1 MVCPRCGTQLISGS
15 RVCMACGQNV
25 THLTSPSPATA
36 RPVSPA
42 PSQTP
47 MGLFNS
53 NFTQNTAPVQNPA
66 PVFNQNP
73 AQPQSQI
80 FNQIPVQPQS
90 QIFNQT
96 PVQPQSQTFNQ
107 TPAQPQSQIP
117 TQNPAQPQSQIFNQ
131 TPVQPQS
138 QTFNQTPA
146 QPQSQTPTQN
156 PASATPVVTPVP
168 VQTEVP
174 VQTQETVTPAPVQTN
189 EVAKVQESAAP
200 TQTPASTP
208 APVAEETAPAI
219 ETARTQEE
227 IELLAKAKTGYSDKF
242 IKKYANYWGPL
253 ASKLFD
259 EESYE
264 FVFGGVLNLD
274 GTDDRIAGCG
284 ITQKR
289 IIVTTTQGTVSY
301 TYDKTKGVSSSKSLI
316 GATVNIEIPRS
327 KVKISVDKPYLDNII
342 KAIDEAIKKYH
353 I

>member
-53 NFTQNTAPVQNPA
+53 NFNQNPTPTPVFNPNPA
-66 PVFNQNP
+66 PTPVFNPNPAPTPVFNPNPAPTPVFNQNP
-73 AQPQSQI
+73 AP
-80 FNQIPVQPQS
+80 
-90 QIFNQT
+90 T
-96 PVQPQSQTFNQ
+96 PVFNPNPAP
-107 TPAQPQSQIP
+107 TPVFNPNPAP
-117 TQNPAQPQSQIFNQ
+117 TPVFNQNPAPAPEVNLA
-131 TPVQPQS
+131 PVQEANSAP
-138 QTFNQTPA
+138 TPEV
-146 QPQSQTPTQN
+146 N
-156 PASATPVVTPVP
+156 PVP
-168 VQTEVP
+168 VAAP
-174 VQTQETVTPAPVQTN
+174 SPAPAS
-189 EVAKVQESAAP
+189 VAVSSP
-200 TQTPASTP
+200 I
-208 APVAEETAPAI
+208 VEEDVPAI

-327 KVKISVDKPYLDNII
+327 KVKISVDKPYLDSIL
-342 KAIDEAIKKYH
+342 KALDEAIKKYH

>member
-42 PSQTP
+42 PGQTP

-53 NFTQNTAPVQNPA
+53 SFNQNPTPTPVFNPNPA
-66 PVFNQNP
+66 PTPTPVFNPNPAPAPTPVFNPNPAPTPVFNPNPAPTPVFNPNPAPTPVFNPNPAPAPTPVFNPNPAPAPTPVFNQNP
-73 AQPQSQI
+73 A
-80 FNQIPVQPQS
+80 
-90 QIFNQT
+90 
-96 PVQPQSQTFNQ
+96 
-107 TPAQPQSQIP
+107 
-117 TQNPAQPQSQIFNQ
+117 
-131 TPVQPQS
+131 
-138 QTFNQTPA
+138 
-146 QPQSQTPTQN
+146 
-156 PASATPVVTPVP
+156 PVP
-168 VQTEVP
+168 EVN
-174 VQTQETVTPAPVQTN
+174 PAPVQEANSAPTP
-189 EVAKVQESAAP
+189 EVNPVPVTAPSPASVAAP
-200 TQTPASTP
+200 SP
-208 APVAEETAPAI
+208 APVADSSPIVEEDVPAI

-327 KVKISVDKPYLDNII
+327 KVKISVDKPYLDSIL
-342 KAIDEAIKKYH
+342 KALDEAIKKYH